1 MEHYLEH
8 YMEGVE
14 EYMKLRRVSDE
25 DYKSETI
32 KVHLSKREKDR
43 LEVYASRLGMNI
55 SQYIRTKCIYEPY
68 EKLESEWS
76 YGRDRIY

>member
-1 MEHYLEH
+1 MEQMQEH

-43 LEVYASRLGMNI
+43 LITNATKLGMNI

-68 EKLESEWS
+68 EKLESEWN

>member
-1 MEHYLEH
+1 
-8 YMEGVE
+8 MEGVE

-43 LEVYASRLGMNI
+43 LEAYASRLGMNI

>member
-1 MEHYLEH
+1 MEEIQEH

-14 EYMKLRRVSDE
+14 ESMKLRRVSNE
-25 DYKSETI
+25 NYKSETI

-43 LEVYASRLGMNI
+43 LEAYASRLGMNI

-68 EKLESEWS
+68 EKLEREW
-76 YGRDRIY
+76 

>member
-1 MEHYLEH
+1 MEQMQEQ
-8 YMEGVE
+8 YMKGVE
-14 EYMKLRRVSDE
+14 EHMKLRRVSDE

-43 LEVYASRLGMNI
+43 LITNAAKLGMNI

-68 EKLESEWS
+68 EKLESEWN